1 MLKRIA
7 TWLEAAVESVM
18 PFSCHVCRRP
28 TPLGRV
34 ICETC
39 ESLIRAG
46 LHPPVRVEDVDCRC
60 PILALGAYEPPL
72 SEAIK
77 AVKYRPSTR
86 LLGQLAD
93 IITRAAAGLP
103 RDQRPQVLIP
113 VPLHPSREAVRGF
126 NQARLLADL
135 LGTAWNA
142 PVSPAIV
149 RVRQTRPQAEC
160 DEAERATNPAGA
172 FALAEGLIPAAFAGK
187 RLAIVDDVAT
197 TGATLDACA
206 EVACRLRPAS
216 LQAVV
221 CAHSYRRVG

>member
-7 TWLEAAVESVM
+7 TWLEAAIESVM
-18 PFSCHVCRRP
+18 PFSCHVCRQP

-34 ICETC
+34 LCDAC
-39 ESLIRAG
+39 DRAIQG
-46 LHPPVRVEDVDCRC
+46 RLHVPEPVADVACRC
-60 PILALGAYEPPL
+60 PILAMGSYEPPL

-86 LLGQLAD
+86 LLEHLAGA
-93 IITRAAAGLP
+93 ITRVAAGLP
-103 RDQRPQVLIP
+103 RERRPQVLIP
-113 VPLHPSREAVRGF
+113 VPLHPSREAARGF

-135 LGTAWNA
+135 LGAAWDA

-149 RVRQTRPQAEC
+149 RIRQTRPQAEC
-160 DEAERATNPAGA
+160 GEDERATNPVGA
-172 FALAEGLIPAAFAGK
+172 FALAEGLVPAAFAGK
-187 RLAIVDDVAT
+187 RLAIIDDVAT

-206 EVACRLRPAS
+206 EAAARLRPAW

-221 CAHSYRRVG
+221 WAHSFRRIG